1 MGKASLCKTKLSE
14 SLVGNEP
21 LHLRRHKGCHGNKA
35 SGMMPPITRP
45 LSYRENAMRL
55 LLVEDDRALG
65 QGIRVALSNEGYTLD
80 WLQDGVSALHAL
92 RSESFDLLLL
102 DLGLPRLDGLT
113 LLQQLR
119 ATQHDL
125 PVLILTARDGTAE
138 RIAGLDAGADDY
150 LVKPFDVD
158 ELKARI
164 RALLRRS
171 QGRAQ
176 PVLEHAGVC
185 LDPSSQQVTW
195 QGSTVVVTPME
206 YQLLHQLMARP
217 GKVVTRERLS
227 RTLYGWQE
235 RVESNTLEVLIHNLR
250 KKLSTELIRTVR
262 GVGYVVELK
271 P

>member
-1 MGKASLCKTKLSE
+1 
-14 SLVGNEP
+14 
-21 LHLRRHKGCHGNKA
+21 
-35 SGMMPPITRP
+35 
-45 LSYRENAMRL
+45 MRL

-65 QGIRVALSNEGYTLD
+65 QGIRVALGSEGYTLD
-80 WLQDGVSALHAL
+80 WLQDGASALHAL

-102 DLGLPRLDGLT
+102 DLGLPRLDGLA
-113 LLQQLR
+113 LLQRLR
-119 ATQHDL
+119 GDQQDL

-150 LVKPFDVD
+150 LIKPFDVD

-171 QGRAQ
+171 QRRAQ

-185 LDPSSQQVTW
+185 LDPVTQQVTW
-195 QGSTVVVTPME
+195 RGTDVVVTPME
-206 YQLLHQLMARP
+206 YQLLHQLLARP

-227 RTLYGWQE
+227 RALYGWQD

-250 KKLSTELIRTVR
+250 KKLSSELIRTVR

>member
-1 MGKASLCKTKLSE
+1 M
-14 SLVGNEP
+14 
-21 LHLRRHKGCHGNKA
+21 RR
-35 SGMMPPITRP
+35 
-45 LSYRENAMRL
+45 

-65 QGIRVALSNEGYTLD
+65 QGIRMALGSDGYTLD
-80 WLQDGVSALHAL
+80 WLQDGLSALHAL
-92 RSESFDLLLL
+92 RTESFDLLLL
-102 DLGLPRLDGLT
+102 DLGLPRLDGLD

-119 ATQHDL
+119 AEQHDV
-125 PVLILTARDGTAE
+125 PVLILTARDGTVE

-150 LVKPFDVD
+150 LIKPFDVQ
-158 ELKARI
+158 ELKARV

-176 PVLEHAGVC
+176 PILEHAGIS
-185 LDPSSQQVTW
+185 LDPSTQQVRY
-195 QGSTVVVTPME
+195 QDEDIIVTPME
-206 YQLLHQLMARP
+206 YQLLHQLLVRP

-227 RTLYGWQE
+227 RALYGWQD

-262 GVGYVVELK
+262 GVGYVLVLK

>member
-1 MGKASLCKTKLSE
+1 
-14 SLVGNEP
+14 
-21 LHLRRHKGCHGNKA
+21 
-35 SGMMPPITRP
+35 
-45 LSYRENAMRL
+45 
-55 LLVEDDRALG
+55 
-65 QGIRVALSNEGYTLD
+65 
-80 WLQDGVSALHAL
+80 
-92 RSESFDLLLL
+92 
-102 DLGLPRLDGLT
+102 
-113 LLQQLR
+113 
-119 ATQHDL
+119 L

-150 LVKPFDVD
+150 LIKPFDVD

-185 LDPSSQQVTW
+185 LDPLTQQVTW
-195 QGSTVVVTPME
+195 LGNEVVMTPME

-227 RTLYGWQE
+227 GALYGWQE

-250 KKLSTELIRTVR
+250 KKLASELIRTVR
-262 GVGYVVELK
+262 GVGYVMAVK